1 MQAVKD
7 LVLQPN
13 RPSSREHSESN
24 APGIRSYHMELSKT
38 RVVGQRVRSPRHLL
52 VYQVLEEGEVEIL
65 RILHDARRLPAKYRV
80 K

>member
-1 MQAVKD
+1 
-7 LVLQPN
+7 
-13 RPSSREHSESN
+13 
-24 APGIRSYHMELSKT
+24 MELSKT